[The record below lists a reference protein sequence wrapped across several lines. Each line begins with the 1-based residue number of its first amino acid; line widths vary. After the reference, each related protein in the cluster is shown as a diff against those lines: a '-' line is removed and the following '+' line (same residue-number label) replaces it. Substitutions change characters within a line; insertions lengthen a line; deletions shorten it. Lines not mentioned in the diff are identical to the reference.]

1 MKQTLLSF
9 FAIAILAFT
18 SCDKK
23 DDDTLPKPPPDV
35 TPTQI
40 NLVGTYKPVKV
51 VSMQNADITSE
62 WLQNCEK
69 DNLFK
74 LNADLSYVVVDGGVQ
89 CATSRFTSGEWSLTN
104 STTIVLDDEV
114 GTIKRF
120 NGINLDIT
128 SFYTG
133 TQMVTI
139 QFVKQ

>member
-1 MKQTLLSF
+1 MKHTLFSLFAILLLS
-9 FAIAILAFT
+9 IT

-23 DDDTLPKPPPDV
+23 DDDTTASPDV

-62 WLQNCEK
+62 WLENCEK

-74 LNADLSYVVVDGGVQ
+74 LNADSTYIVVDAGVQ

-128 SFYTG
+128 SYYTG
-133 TQMVTI
+133 PQLVTV

>member
-1 MKQTLLSF
+1 MKQTLFSL
-9 FAIAILAFT
+9 FAILLLSIT

-23 DDDTLPKPPPDV
+23 GDGAPTTPPDV

-40 NLVGTYKPVKV
+40 NLVGTYKPIKV

-62 WLQNCEK
+62 WLENCEK

-74 LNADLSYVVVDGGVQ
+74 LNADLTYLVEDAGTQ

-104 STTIVLDDEV
+104 STTIVLDNEV

-128 SFYTG
+128 SYYSG
-133 TQMVTI
+133 PQMVTI

>member
-9 FAIAILAFT
+9 FAIAILALT

-23 DDDTLPKPPPDV
+23 DDDTPPPSPPDV

-51 VSMQNADITSE
+51 VSMQNADISSE

-89 CATSRFTSGEWSLTN
+89 CATSRFTSGEWSLVN

-128 SFYTG
+128 SYYTG

>member
-1 MKQTLLSF
+1 MKQTLFSF
-9 FAIAILAFT
+9 FAIVILAFA

-23 DDDTLPKPPPDV
+23 DEDTPPPAPDV

-62 WLQNCEK
+62 WLENCEK
-69 DNLFK
+69 VNLFE
-74 LNADLSYVVVDGGVQ
+74 LNADLKYKVVDAGTE
-89 CATSRFTSGEWSLTN
+89 CATSRFTSVNWSLTN
-104 STTIVLDDEV
+104 STTIVLDYEA

-128 SFYTG
+128 SYYTG
-133 TQMVTI
+133 PKMVTI
-139 QFVKQ
+139 HFC

>member
-1 MKQTLLSF
+1 MKQTLLSL
-9 FAIAILAFT
+9 FAFLVLFTT

-23 DDDTLPKPPPDV
+23 NDDNPAVPPDV
-35 TPTQI
+35 TPTQT

-62 WLQNCEK
+62 WLENCEK

-74 LNADLSYVVVDGGVQ
+74 LNADSTYIVVDAGVQ
-89 CATSRFTSGEWSLTN
+89 CTTSRFTSGKWSLTN

-128 SFYTG
+128 SYYTG
-133 TQMVTI
+133 PQLVTV

>member
-1 MKQTLLSF
+1 MKQTLFTF

-18 SCDKK
+18 SCVKK
-23 DDDTLPKPPPDV
+23 DDDATPKPPIDV
-35 TPTQI
+35 TPTQT

-74 LNADLSYVVVDGGVQ
+74 LNADLTYVVVDGGVQ
-89 CATSRFTSGEWSLTN
+89 CATSRFTSGDWSLTN
-104 STTIVLDDEV
+104 STTIVLDNEV
-114 GTIKRF
+114 GNIKRF

-128 SFYTG
+128 SYFTG

-139 QFVKQ
+139 QFLKQ

>member
-1 MKQTLLSF
+1 MKHTLFSLFAILLLS
-9 FAIAILAFT
+9 IT

-23 DDDTLPKPPPDV
+23 DDDTTTPPDV

-62 WLQNCEK
+62 WLNNCEK

-74 LNADLSYVVVDGGVQ
+74 LNADSTYIVVDAGVQ

-128 SFYTG
+128 SYYTG
-133 TQMVTI
+133 PQLVTV

>member
-1 MKQTLLSF
+1 MKHTLFSLFAILLLS
-9 FAIAILAFT
+9 IT

-23 DDDTLPKPPPDV
+23 DDDTTASPDV

-62 WLQNCEK
+62 WLNNCEK

-74 LNADLSYVVVDGGVQ
+74 LNADSTYIVVDAGVQ

-128 SFYTG
+128 SYYTG
-133 TQMVTI
+133 PQLVTV